1 MPIAKR
7 GDSWQVTVCHDGKIY
22 RRSSRNWTGAQA
34 REVEAKLRK
43 DLFDLSVGREPAKTF
58 NDAIDRWQREDLPR
72 LSQRSRIE
80 AVQNAKHIAPFLE
93 GKYLKDAA
101 AVAVNIRA
109 AWPELSPF
117 TVNRRLA
124 VLSRLCQ
131 LAYREWRWLDHPPVI
146 RGLPVRHKETY
157 LTPEQV
163 EDIAR
168 LCPRAGPL
176 VLLGAYTGIR
186 IGHLLRLTAA
196 DAVEGGFIRLDS
208 SGKTGKQQLVPLH
221 KRVKG
226 YVRLLPVAGMTY
238 AVYYA
243 EFRAA
248 CDALG
253 IKARPHDLRHTCASW
268 MLQSGADSIH
278 VRDML
283 GHSSVTV
290 SQRYIHNKAEH
301 LAQVVSKIGCTPT
314 AHGQKVSKAKKRG
327 SKKIKPRKSGAL

>member
-1 MPIAKR
+1 M
-7 GDSWQVTVCHDGKIY
+7 
-22 RRSSRNWTGAQA
+22 
-34 REVEAKLRK
+34 
-43 DLFDLSVGREPAKTF
+43 GREPAKTF
-58 NDAIDRWQREDLPR
+58 NDAIERWTREDLPR
-72 LSQRSRIE
+72 LSPRSRTE
-80 AVQNAKHIAPFLE
+80 AVQNAKHIAPHLE

-101 AVAVNIRA
+101 AVAVAIRD

-131 LAYREWRWLDHPPVI
+131 LAYREWRWLDHPPI
-146 RGLPVRHKETY
+146 IKGLRTKLHENY

-163 EDIAR
+163 ETIASG
-168 LCPRAGPL
+168 CPRAGPL

-196 DAVEGGFIRLDS
+196 DVVDGQFLRLDS

-221 KRVKG
+221 KRVRG
-226 YVRLLPVAGMTY
+226 LASLLPVQGMTY

-248 CDALG
+248 CRKNK
-253 IKARPHDLRHTCASW
+253 IRARPHDLRHTCASW
-268 MLQSGADSIH
+268 MLHAGADSIH

-283 GHSSVTV
+283 GHSSVSVT
-290 SQRYIHNKAEH
+290 QRYIHNKAAH
-301 LAQVVSKIGCTPT
+301 LAEVVGRIGSTPA
-314 AHGQKVSKAKKRG
+314 AHGQKKTKPKTRRARTE
-327 SKKIKPRKSGAL
+327 KPRKSRAL